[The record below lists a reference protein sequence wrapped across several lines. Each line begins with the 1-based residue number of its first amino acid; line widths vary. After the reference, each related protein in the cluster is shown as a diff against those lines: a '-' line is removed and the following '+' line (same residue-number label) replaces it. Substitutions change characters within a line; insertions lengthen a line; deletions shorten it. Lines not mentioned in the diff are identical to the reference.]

1 MDKRRRQSFYLG
13 SLKNFYPQPY
23 FYKRLICVSKEWIN
37 IIHSFVNIIQIFI
50 IHNICGYVLKH
61 FIFYISETPKTVFNA
76 DFILMKYATVAYFMR
91 MFYNVP
97 IKYPKMEVSDAQKEN
112 HGRIGSLERK
122 S

>member
-1 MDKRRRQSFYLG
+1 MF
-13 SLKNFYPQPY
+13 
-23 FYKRLICVSKEWIN
+23 EN
-37 IIHSFVNIIQIFI
+37 I
-50 IHNICGYVLKH
+50 LL
-61 FIFYISETPKTVFNA
+61 FIFLKLQKSVFNA

>member
-1 MDKRRRQSFYLG
+1 MSTLFKFLLST
-13 SLKNFYPQPY
+13 
-23 FYKRLICVSKEWIN
+23 I
-37 IIHSFVNIIQIFI
+37 FVDMFDN
-50 IHNICGYVLKH
+50 NLL
-61 FIFYISETPKTVFNA
+61 FIFLKLQKPVFNA
-76 DFILMKYATVAYFMR
+76 DFILMKYAAVAYFMR